1 VWLGISKE
9 KIDAKLPHS
18 SSGTSTTTM
27 GPYALKAKMIRA
39 RMEFPLTLVQY
50 QGNQSPPPVCT
61 SMPPMS
67 DPSKTF
73 TNSPLDQV
81 RSVSPNTSAPS
92 SPIPPSSA
100 YQPNA
105 AVRPQLA
112 GENTNPSPPRRRKT
126 TSLSPKCSLG
136 RWTREEHDQFLEGM
150 KIHGREW
157 KKVATGIRTR
167 TSAQIRSHA
176 QKYFN
181 KLSREHEQRLNA
193 AELAASMGGAA
204 GPWAGRGAYLHSK
217 SDLTAA
223 VAAAGVLG
231 AVPPARLSS
240 SALDRMVQILHDPI
254 AGGVQRE
261 VDETLAALQE
271 RHTRL
276 QNRLGRHR
284 QQQAARLTRLSDPR
298 RTRAERNLT
307 KDARRA
313 HNN

>member
-1 VWLGISKE
+1 
-9 KIDAKLPHS
+9 
-18 SSGTSTTTM
+18 
-27 GPYALKAKMIRA
+27 
-39 RMEFPLTLVQY
+39 
-50 QGNQSPPPVCT
+50 
-61 SMPPMS
+61 
-67 DPSKTF
+67 
-73 TNSPLDQV
+73 
-81 RSVSPNTSAPS
+81 
-92 SPIPPSSA
+92 
-100 YQPNA
+100 
-105 AVRPQLA
+105 
-112 GENTNPSPPRRRKT
+112 
-126 TSLSPKCSLG
+126 
-136 RWTREEHDQFLEGM
+136 M
-150 KIHGREW
+150 KIHGREG